1 MPARYIVAVTDSP
14 AAEAARSWA
23 ELHAEDNGWPVVA
36 VHVTPDRHRER
47 SDSTP
52 VPHEG
57 SVLLHGSIPA
67 ALAGF
72 VRDEDVLVIGT
83 DKTGFVHTRVF
94 GSRGLQ
100 IVAATP
106 SSVAVIPAVDLRFR
120 SGVVAGIDR
129 PHTAALIARTAAA
142 EATARSETLQ
152 LIHSTFAGIIPA
164 EIDANE
170 SVLDSAADAARQSWP
185 ELTVRTRTTPRPSA
199 EALLD
204 ASRTAALLVL
214 GPGKGDREALGT
226 VLHDVLTNINCPV
239 LIVREKTGP
248 PPAR

>member
-1 MPARYIVAVTDSP
+1 MSARYIVAVTDTP
-14 AAEAARSWA
+14 AAEAARRWA
-23 ELHAEDNGWPVVA
+23 ETHAEVDGTPVVT
-36 VHVTPDRHRER
+36 VHVDRDR
-47 SDSTP
+47 DPNPP
-52 VPHEG
+52 VPAPMPRDG
-57 SVLLHGSIPA
+57 RVLLHGAIPA

-72 VRDEDVLVIGT
+72 VHDEDVLVIGT

-106 SSVAVIPAVDLRFR
+106 SSVAVIPTVDLRFR
-120 SGVVAGIDR
+120 SGGVAGIDR
-129 PHTAALIARTAAA
+129 PRTAALIARTAAA
-142 EATARSETLQ
+142 EAAARSETLQ

-170 SVLDSAADAARQSWP
+170 SVLDSAADAARHSWP
-185 ELTVRTRTTPRPSA
+185 ELAVRTRTTPRPPA

-214 GPGKGDREALGT
+214 GPGKGDREVFGT

-239 LIVREKTGP
+239 LIVREKTGR